1 MDFVQFLQTLANNP
15 VDYSII
21 LFVYALLAAL
31 ILPIPVELVLLIP
44 TPIGI
49 LGTAIVLGLGKA
61 TGAMLV
67 FYLGVKVEKSI
78 RMWSSNFKWI
88 GKFVDLL
95 EKFVAKTQYIGLYIL
110 LSIPLMPDTITI
122 YFFSLFNK
130 DEIMKPS
137 YFAVTNFCAG
147 VNRAMIVYALASLAG
162 ITLVSG

>member
-67 FYLGVKVEKSI
+67 FFLGVKVEKSI